1 MSNQSPINLL
11 VLMSIIS
18 KLEMESHNINV
29 NVNVGEIRGAR
40 EPFSKPHVSKI
51 VPKVIGKPRRYANLT
66 GNARTKMR
74 I

>member
-11 VLMSIIS
+11 ALMSIIS

-29 NVNVGEIRGAR
+29 NKIRGAR
-40 EPFSKPHVSKI
+40 TREHFSKPHVSKI

>member
-11 VLMSIIS
+11 ALMSIIS

-29 NVNVGEIRGAR
+29 NKIRGARTR